1 MIKQISVGL
10 MLSLSTMAFAD
21 DHGSSS
27 PGPVETWNCV
37 LNEGKT
43 LDDVRKVGAMVA
55 EVGKA
60 AGDPIAQWVFTPFTG
75 DMEAG
80 RFVLMTGWPSF
91 PSMGSSFGNFFT
103 DGAGDDVMV
112 EWAATA
118 TCETRNL
125 YTVEE
130 LITSF
135 CRLEP
140 AQCFHRGILNPLRL
154 PISPPGQGQKNLV
167 SFEERDSAQGPEQ
180 IQ

>member
-60 AGDPIAQWVFTPFTG
+60 AGDPIAQWVFH
-75 DMEAG
+75 A
-80 RFVLMTGWPSF
+80 
-91 PSMGSSFGNFFT
+91 
-103 DGAGDDVMV
+103 
-112 EWAATA
+112 
-118 TCETRNL
+118 
-125 YTVEE
+125 
-130 LITSF
+130 
-135 CRLEP
+135 
-140 AQCFHRGILNPLRL
+140 FHRGHGSRSLR
-154 PISPPGQGQKNLV
+154 
-167 SFEERDSAQGPEQ
+167 FDDWMA
-180 IQ
+180 

>member
-1 MIKQISVGL
+1 MIKQIAL
-10 MLSLSTMAFAD
+10 AALLSASTMVLAD
-21 DHGSSS
+21 NHSNAN

-43 LDDVRKVGAMVA
+43 INDVRKVGAMVA
-55 EVGKA
+55 DVAEA
-60 AGDPIAQWVFTPFTG
+60 ANDPVAQWVFTPFTG

-80 RFVLMTGWPSF
+80 RFILMTGWASF

-103 DGAGDDVMV
+103 DGAGDEVMV

-130 LITSF
+130 LHNSI
-135 CRLEP
+135 
-140 AQCFHRGILNPLRL
+140 
-154 PISPPGQGQKNLV
+154 
-167 SFEERDSAQGPEQ
+167 PE
-180 IQ
+180 

>member
-1 MIKQISVGL
+1 MIKQIAL
-10 MLSLSTMAFAD
+10 AALLSASTMVLAD
-21 DHGSSS
+21 NHSNAN

-43 LDDVRKVGAMVA
+43 INDVRKVGAMVA
-55 EVGKA
+55 DVAEA
-60 AGDPIAQWVFTPFTG
+60 ANDPVAQWVFTPFTG

-80 RFVLMTGWPSF
+80 RFILMTGWASF

-103 DGAGDDVMV
+103 DGAGDEVVV

-130 LITSF
+130 LHNSI
-135 CRLEP
+135 
-140 AQCFHRGILNPLRL
+140 
-154 PISPPGQGQKNLV
+154 
-167 SFEERDSAQGPEQ
+167 PE
-180 IQ
+180 

>member
-1 MIKQISVGL
+1 MIKQISL
-10 MLSLSTMAFAD
+10 ALLLSASIAVSAD
-21 DHGSSS
+21 DHSNET

-43 LDDVRKVGAMVA
+43 IDDVRKVGAMVA
-55 EVGKA
+55 DVAKA
-60 AGDPIAQWVFTPFTG
+60 ANDPVAQWIFTPFTG

-80 RFVLMTGWPSF
+80 RFVLMTGWANF

-118 TCETRNL
+118 TCDTRNL

-130 LITSF
+130 LHNSI
-135 CRLEP
+135 
-140 AQCFHRGILNPLRL
+140 
-154 PISPPGQGQKNLV
+154 
-167 SFEERDSAQGPEQ
+167 PE
-180 IQ
+180 

>member
-60 AGDPIAQWVFTPFTG
+60 AGDPIAQWIFTPFTG

-130 LITSF
+130 LHNT
-135 CRLEP
+135 L
-140 AQCFHRGILNPLRL
+140 
-154 PISPPGQGQKNLV
+154 
-167 SFEERDSAQGPEQ
+167 D
-180 IQ
+180 